1 MKHQIAIFRFTLGS
15 GQSIGP
21 VDLKAL
27 WMEACHAGNVSVG
40 RAQDMR
46 GADKSVY
53 SLYAPHDIAS
63 QPQVEQRLRDL
74 LDQRR
79 LRASLVSVF

>member
-1 MKHQIAIFRFTLGS
+1 MKHQVAIFRFTLGS

-21 VDLKAL
+21 ADLTAL
-27 WMEACHAGNVSVG
+27 WMDACQAGNVSVG
-40 RAQDMR
+40 RTQDPR

-63 QPQVEQRLRDL
+63 QPQVEQRLRSL

-79 LRASLVSVF
+79 LRAALVAVF

>member
-1 MKHQIAIFRFTLGS
+1 MKNQIAIFRFTLGS

-21 VDLKAL
+21 ADLKAM
-27 WMEACHAGNVSVG
+27 WMDACQASNVSVG
-40 RAQDMR
+40 RVEDTR

-53 SLYAPHDIAS
+53 SLYAPLDIAT